1 MMTVLLRREIW
12 DAIDSLLPRHM
23 YYLALSL
30 NRQTGN
36 IFSLRRL
43 RDIVHELSARHTG
56 RHEHTSTSTFKLAHA
71 SFDRFRSP
79 ALSRKSTPCIR
90 GSQARGSVSP
100 ISRWYYHERPPESR
114 FPLSHKPVVRARWMV
129 PVLGAPFLSRGSGLA
144 LDRRCTPAG
153 FVESNPKVE
162 LYPPSSD
169 RAAR

>member
-79 ALSRKSTPCIR
+79 LFPGNRRPVFVARKREGPFL
-90 GSQARGSVSP
+90 QSP
-100 ISRWYYHERPPESR
+100 GGTIINDHRKVGSR
-114 FPLSHKPVVRARWMV
+114 FHTSWWFTRAGWYLYWELSFCSET
-129 PVLGAPFLSRGSGLA
+129 VLV
-144 LDRRCTPAG
+144 LDR
-153 FVESNPKVE
+153 
-162 LYPPSSD
+162 
-169 RAAR
+169 